1 MKTCAILIL
10 SGGKSTRFG
19 SDKLG
24 ALALGKRVID
34 HTTNAFAAL
43 TQSVF
48 EAGRGYTTA
57 TLIDDTVGID
67 PLSAIAR
74 SWKTILTMKIKVPD
88 SLMVVSGDLP
98 NLDSET
104 VVRLM
109 EFPGTWSVVPDD
121 GQPQPLCARWST
133 KALDRSIKLCEGT
146 TGAVAVKRALNTG
159 TVVLRDQS
167 WRESGIISPF
177 FDIDTVDDLAI
188 LEKYWSTR
196 EHKG

>member
-1 MKTCAILIL
+1 MQTCAILIL

-19 SDKLG
+19 SDKLC
-24 ALALGKRVID
+24 ALASGKRVID
-34 HTTNAFAAL
+34 HTTNAFATL
-43 TQSVF
+43 KQSVF

-74 SWKTILTMKIKVPD
+74 SWTTILTMKIEIPD
-88 SLMVVSGDLP
+88 SLMVISGDLP
-98 NLDSET
+98 NLDSGT
-104 VVRLM
+104 LIRLM

-121 GQPQPLCARWST
+121 GQLQPLCARWST
-133 KALDRSIKLCEGT
+133 KALERSIELCEGT

-159 TVVLRDQS
+159 TVLLRDQS
-167 WRESGIISPF
+167 WSESGIISPF

-196 EHKG
+196 GHKS